1 MENENN
7 PSTPIES
14 QFLNDLRDELS
25 NLFTV
30 KHKTKY
36 QVTMLVRSPF
46 TLGLLVGSIMNRFVR
61 DGISWHK
68 MVVNIKE
75 LSVQLSVSDQQ
86 QTNLLQMEWL

>member
-14 QFLNDLRDELS
+14 QFLNGLRDELS

-46 TLGLLVGSIMNRFVR
+46 TLGLLVGSIMNRFVH

-68 MVVNIKE
+68 MVVNTKE
-75 LSVQLSVSDQQ
+75 LSVQLGVSDQQ